1 MAELTPMMQQYFEIK
16 NKNKDYILFYR
27 LGDFYEMFFD
37 DAKLVSREL
46 ELTLTGRDCGQ
57 GERAPMCGVP
67 YHSAEGYIAKLVQ
80 KGYKIAICEQ
90 MEDPKKAKGLVK
102 REIIRRV
109 TPGTVVEASMLD
121 ENRNNF
127 LGCVYA
133 AGGSV
138 GVCFADITTGSVYA
152 TGSDNW
158 NDITSEFGR
167 FAPREVLVGGG
178 AISAGSL
185 QSFLKERLEA
195 LIEPMPEECFE
206 AQRSAERIQEHF
218 KVQDFDA
225 AGLTDLPCTV
235 QCLGGLLD
243 YLEQTQ

>member
-1 MAELTPMMQQYFEIK
+1 
-16 NKNKDYILFYR
+16 
-27 LGDFYEMFFD
+27 
-37 DAKLVSREL
+37 
-46 ELTLTGRDCGQ
+46 
-57 GERAPMCGVP
+57 
-67 YHSAEGYIAKLVQ
+67 
-80 KGYKIAICEQ
+80 
-90 MEDPKKAKGLVK
+90 
-102 REIIRRV
+102 
-109 TPGTVVEASMLD
+109 MLD

-178 AISAGSL
+178 AISGRRPSVL
-185 QSFLKERLEA
+185 SEGTSEA

-218 KVQDFDA
+218 KVQDFGRCGSD
-225 AGLTDLPCTV
+225 
-235 QCLGGLLD
+235 
-243 YLEQTQ
+243 